1 MDKFHRSPPFRE
13 PYIAP
18 KRSTFCYINTTKPYL
33 AQNDIIALKEQ
44 WGKFEDVE
52 NHDSIVYD
60 RIINS
65 VPALTAICVD
75 KPWYKF
81 ANDTERQIY
90 LKGQAH
96 HLLEYPSVS
105 DFQIPYSKKLI
116 TLSSTVLQTLSTIY
130 PSSIINTQPISSVAS
145 TIATLPS
152 TSTQLNPKPQSSDE
166 ILKNRTAQNLY
177 VRVSTQNS
185 IFPKSPYRFNGNNEY
200 LLYKAYASVY
210 GPRPSLTGPS

>member
-1 MDKFHRSPPFRE
+1 MDKYHRSPPFRE
-13 PYIAP
+13 PYVAP

-33 AQNDIIALKEQ
+33 AQNDIIALKAQ

-52 NHDSIVYD
+52 NHDSIVYN
-60 RIINS
+60 RIVNS
-65 VPALTAICVD
+65 VPEQTAICID
-75 KPWYKF
+75 KPWFKF

-96 HLLEYPSVS
+96 HIAEYPSVS
-105 DFQIPYSKKLI
+105 DFQIPYSKKLV

-130 PSSIINTQPISSVAS
+130 PSPIINTQTISSIS
-145 TIATLPS
+145 SLSLPS

-166 ILKNRTAQNLY
+166 ILRNRPAQNIY
-177 VRVSTQNS
+177 IRVSTQNS

-200 LLYKAYASVY
+200 LLYKTYASVY
-210 GPRPSLTGPS
+210 GPRPSLRVPS